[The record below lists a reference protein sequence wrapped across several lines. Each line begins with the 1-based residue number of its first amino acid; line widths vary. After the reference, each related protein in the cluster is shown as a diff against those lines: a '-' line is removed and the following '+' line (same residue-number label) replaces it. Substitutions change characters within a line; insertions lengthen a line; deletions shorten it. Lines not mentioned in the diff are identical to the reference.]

1 MPVYICINTYIY
13 IYIRINITK
22 GIWNYKKIIRKKEKK
37 HFKWWPVV
45 CFLNQYLSTIF
56 SCMQC
61 FQKESFEFPGK
72 LITWRYDLKKSKQRQ
87 KQKKKKKKEK
97 RKKEKKCKQEKD
109 FLLYFRQTYHF

>member
-1 MPVYICINTYIY
+1 
-13 IYIRINITK
+13 
-22 GIWNYKKIIRKKEKK
+22 
-37 HFKWWPVV
+37 
-45 CFLNQYLSTIF
+45 
-56 SCMQC
+56 MQC

-87 KQKKKKKKEK
+87 KQKKKKEK